1 VTIADGKMADGELA
15 RARVV
20 DSLARGGF
28 VSPDAEADVLI
39 AAAEEG
45 VGPLDEL
52 VRRRLAGEP
61 LGWITGSILFCGTS
75 IRVRPGVFV
84 PRPHTETLA
93 IRASALLSDDG
104 TCVDLC
110 TGSGAVAVVVMAAH
124 PGATVVGTDIDPV
137 AVACAREN
145 GVDAR
150 LGDLDDPLPH
160 SLHGRVDVMTA
171 VVPYVPTEALHL
183 LPRDVLAHEPR
194 HALDGGDGGT
204 AMLARAAEAAARLVR
219 PGGSVLLELGG
230 TQAKPVAAWLRA
242 LRFEA
247 IDVHRDDDGFDRA
260 LEARRASTSSVEG
273 REL

>member
-1 VTIADGKMADGELA
+1 VTIADGMMADGELA

-39 AAAEEG
+39 AAAGEG

-52 VRRRLAGEP
+52 VRRRLGGEP
-61 LGWITGSILFCGTS
+61 LAWITGSVRFCGIS

-93 IRASALLSDDG
+93 IRASVLVPDDG
-104 TCVDLC
+104 VCVDLC

-124 PGATVVGTDIDPV
+124 NAANVVGTDIDPV

-150 LGDLDDPLPH
+150 LGDLDEPLPH

-183 LPRDVLAHEPR
+183 LPRDVLAYEPR
-194 HALDGGDGGT
+194 RALDGGDGGT
-204 AMLARAAEAAARLVR
+204 VMLVRAAEGAARLVR

-230 TQAKPVAAWLRA
+230 TQANLVSARLRA
-242 LRFEA
+242 LGFEA
-247 IDVHRDDDGFDRA
+247 IGVHRDDDGFDRA
-260 LEARRASTSSVEG
+260 LEARKVSTSSVEG
-273 REL
+273 RER

>member
-1 VTIADGKMADGELA
+1 V

-28 VSPDAEADVLI
+28 VSPDAEADALI
-39 AAAEEG
+39 AAAGEG

-52 VRRRLAGEP
+52 VRRRLGGEP
-61 LGWITGSILFCGTS
+61 LAWITGSIRFCGTS

-93 IRASALLSDDG
+93 IRASALLPDDG
-104 TCVDLC
+104 ICVDLC

-150 LGDLDDPLPH
+150 LGDLDEPLPH

-204 AMLARAAEAAARLVR
+204 AMLVRASEAAARLIR

-230 TQAKPVAAWLRA
+230 TQAKPVAARLRA
-242 LRFEA
+242 LGFEA
-247 IDVHRDDDGFDRA
+247 IEVHRDDDGFDRA
-260 LEARRASTSSVEG
+260 LEGRRVSTSSVEG

>member
-1 VTIADGKMADGELA
+1 VTIADGKMADRERA

-28 VSPDAEADVLI
+28 VSPDAEADALI
-39 AAAEEG
+39 AAAAEG

-52 VRRRLAGEP
+52 MRRRLGGEP
-61 LGWITGSILFCGTS
+61 LAWITGSIRFCGTS

-93 IRASALLSDDG
+93 IRASALLPDDG
-104 TCVDLC
+104 ICVDLC

-124 PGATVVGTDIDPV
+124 PAATVMGTDIDPV

-150 LGDLDDPLPH
+150 LGDLDEPLPH
-160 SLHGRVDVMTA
+160 SLHGRVDAMTA

-204 AMLARAAEAAARLVR
+204 AMLVRAAEAAARLVR

-230 TQAKPVAAWLRA
+230 TQAKPVAARLRA
-242 LRFEA
+242 LGFEA
-247 IDVHRDDDGFDRA
+247 IEVHRDDDGFDRA
-260 LEARRASTSSVEG
+260 LEARRVSTSSVEG

>member
-1 VTIADGKMADGELA
+1 MTIADGKMADRELA

-28 VSPDAEADVLI
+28 VSPDAEADVLV

-45 VGPLDEL
+45 VGQLDQL
-52 VRRRLAGEP
+52 VRRRLGGEP
-61 LGWITGSILFCGTS
+61 LAWITGSIRFCGTS

-93 IRASALLSDDG
+93 IRGSALLPDDG
-104 TCVDLC
+104 VCVDLC
-110 TGSGAVAVVVMAAH
+110 TGSGAVAVAVMTAH

-150 LGDLDDPLPH
+150 LGDLDEPLPH
-160 SLHGRVDVMTA
+160 SLPGRVDVMTA

-204 AMLARAAEAAARLVR
+204 AMLVRAAEAAARLVR

-230 TQAKPVAAWLRA
+230 TQADPVAARLRA
-242 LRFEA
+242 LGFEA
-247 IDVHRDDDGFDRA
+247 IGVHRDDDGSDRA
-260 LEARRASTSSVEG
+260 LEARKRPTG
-273 REL
+273 

>member
-1 VTIADGKMADGELA
+1 MTIADGKMADREHT
-15 RARVV
+15 RARLV

-28 VSPDAEADVLI
+28 VSPDAEADALI
-39 AAAEEG
+39 AAAAEG

-52 VRRRLAGEP
+52 MRRRLGGEP
-61 LGWITGSILFCGTS
+61 LAWITGSIRFCGTS

-93 IRASALLSDDG
+93 IRASALLPDDG
-104 TCVDLC
+104 ICVDLC
-110 TGSGAVAVVVMAAH
+110 TGSGAVAMVVMAAH

-150 LGDLDDPLPH
+150 LGDLDQPLSH

-194 HALDGGDGGT
+194 RALDGGEGGT
-204 AMLARAAEAAARLVR
+204 AMLVRAVEAAARLVR
-219 PGGSVLLELGG
+219 PGGNVLLELGG
-230 TQAKPVAAWLRA
+230 TQAKPVAARLRA
-242 LRFEA
+242 LRFEV
-247 IDVHRDDDGFDRA
+247 IEVHRDEDGFDRA
-260 LEARRASTSSVEG
+260 LEARRVSTSSVEG

>member
-1 VTIADGKMADGELA
+1 MADRELS

-20 DSLARGGF
+20 DSLSRGGV
-28 VSPDAEADVLI
+28 VS
-39 AAAEEG
+39 
-45 VGPLDEL
+45 LDEL
-52 VRRRLAGEP
+52 VRRRLGGEP
-61 LGWITGSILFCGTS
+61 LAWITGSVRFCGAR

-93 IRASALLSDDG
+93 IRASALLPDDG
-104 TCVDLC
+104 NCVDLC

-124 PGATVVGTDIDPV
+124 PGGNVVGTDIDPV

-150 LGDLDDPLPH
+150 LGDLDEPLPH

-194 HALDGGDGGT
+194 RALDGGDGGT
-204 AMLARAAEAAARLVR
+204 AML
-219 PGGSVLLELGG
+219 G
-230 TQAKPVAAWLRA
+230 
-242 LRFEA
+242 
-247 IDVHRDDDGFDRA
+247 
-260 LEARRASTSSVEG
+260 
-273 REL
+273 

>member
-1 VTIADGKMADGELA
+1 MTIADGKMADRELA

-39 AAAEEG
+39 AAAAEG

-52 VRRRLAGEP
+52 VRRRLGGEP
-61 LGWITGSILFCGTS
+61 LAWITGSIRFCGTS

-93 IRASALLSDDG
+93 IRASALLPDDG
-104 TCVDLC
+104 VCVDLC

-150 LGDLDDPLPH
+150 LGDLDEPLPH

-204 AMLARAAEAAARLVR
+204 AMLVRASEAAARLVR

-230 TQAKPVAAWLRA
+230 TQAKPVAARLRA
-242 LRFEA
+242 LEFEA
-247 IDVHRDDDGFDRA
+247 IEVHRDDDGFDRA
-260 LEARRASTSSVEG
+260 LEARRVSTSSVEG

>member
-1 VTIADGKMADGELA
+1 VTIADGKMANRERA

-28 VSPDAEADVLI
+28 VSPDAEADALI
-39 AAAEEG
+39 AAAAEG

-52 VRRRLAGEP
+52 MRRRLGGEP
-61 LGWITGSILFCGTS
+61 LAWITGSIRFCGTS

-93 IRASALLSDDG
+93 IRASALLPDDG
-104 TCVDLC
+104 ICVDLC

-124 PGATVVGTDIDPV
+124 PAATVMGTDIDPV

-150 LGDLDDPLPH
+150 LGDLDEPLPH
-160 SLHGRVDVMTA
+160 SLHGRVDAMTA

-204 AMLARAAEAAARLVR
+204 AMLVRAAEAAARLVR

-230 TQAKPVAAWLRA
+230 TQAKPVAARLRA
-242 LRFEA
+242 LGFEA
-247 IDVHRDDDGFDRA
+247 IEVHRDDDGFDRA
-260 LEARRASTSSVEG
+260 LEARRVSTSSVEG

>member
-1 VTIADGKMADGELA
+1 MTIADGKMADRELS

-20 DSLARGGF
+20 DSLSRGGF

-39 AAAEEG
+39 AAAGEG

-52 VRRRLAGEP
+52 VRRRLGGEP
-61 LGWITGSILFCGTS
+61 LAWITGSVRFCGAR

-93 IRASALLSDDG
+93 IRASALLPDDG
-104 TCVDLC
+104 NCVDLC

-124 PGATVVGTDIDPV
+124 PGGNVVGTDIDPV

-150 LGDLDDPLPH
+150 LGDLDEPLPH

-194 HALDGGDGGT
+194 RALDGGDGGT
-204 AMLARAAEAAARLVR
+204 AMLGRAAEAAARLVR

-230 TQAKPVAAWLRA
+230 TQADPVSARLRA
-242 LRFEA
+242 PGFEA
-247 IDVHRDDDGFDRA
+247 IRVHRDDDGFDRA
-260 LEARRASTSSVEG
+260 LEARKASTSSVEG

>member
-1 VTIADGKMADGELA
+1 VTIADGKMADRELA

-28 VSPDAEADVLI
+28 ISPDAEADVLI
-39 AAAEEG
+39 AAAGEG

-52 VRRRLAGEP
+52 VRRRLDGEP
-61 LGWITGSILFCGTS
+61 LAWITGSVRFCGAR

-84 PRPHTETLA
+84 PRLHTEILA
-93 IRASALLSDDG
+93 IRASALLPDDG
-104 TCVDLC
+104 ICVDLC
-110 TGSGAVAVVVMAAH
+110 TGSGAVAVVAMGAH
-124 PGATVVGTDIDPV
+124 PGAKVVGTDIDPI

-150 LGDLDDPLPH
+150 LGAFDEPLPH

-194 HALDGGDGGT
+194 HALDGGGGGT
-204 AMLARAAEAAARLVR
+204 AMLVRAAEAAARLVR
-219 PGGSVLLELGG
+219 PGGSVLLELVG
-230 TQAKPVAAWLRA
+230 TQADPVAARLRA
-242 LRFEA
+242 LGFEA
-247 IDVHRDDDGFDRA
+247 IGVHRDDDGFDRA
-260 LEARRASTSSVEG
+260 LEARKVSTSSVEG

>member
-52 VRRRLAGEP
+52 VRRRLGGEP

-75 IRVRPGVFV
+75 IRVRRGVFV

-93 IRASALLSDDG
+93 IRASALLPDDG
-104 TCVDLC
+104 ICVDLC
-110 TGSGAVAVVVMAAH
+110 TGSGAVAAVVMVTHPAAS
-124 PGATVVGTDIDPV
+124 VVGTDIDPV

-230 TQAKPVAAWLRA
+230 TQAKPVAARLRA

-247 IDVHRDDDGFDRA
+247 IEVHPDDDGFDRA

>member
-1 VTIADGKMADGELA
+1 M
-15 RARVV
+15 
-20 DSLARGGF
+20 
-28 VSPDAEADVLI
+28 
-39 AAAEEG
+39 AAAAEG

-52 VRRRLAGEP
+52 MRRRLGGEP
-61 LGWITGSILFCGTS
+61 IAWITGSIRFGGTQ

-93 IRASALLSDDG
+93 IRASSLLRDDG
-104 TCVDLC
+104 ICVDLC
-110 TGSGAVAVVVMAAH
+110 TGTGAVAVVVMAAH
-124 PGATVVGTDIDPV
+124 PGATVVGTDIDSV

-150 LGDLDDPLPH
+150 LGDLDEPLPH

-194 HALDGGDGGT
+194 RALDGGDGGT
-204 AMLARAAEAAARLVR
+204 AILVRAAEAAARLVR
-219 PGGSVLLELGG
+219 PGGSALLELGG
-230 TQAKPVAAWLRA
+230 TQADPVAARLRA
-242 LRFEA
+242 LGFEV
-247 IDVHRDDDGFDRA
+247 IEVHRDDDGFDRA
-260 LEARRASTSSVEG
+260 LEARRVSTSSVEG